1 MNKAELVEKLMAKA
15 SGCSKAETARYLNGF
30 CDIVVEALKAGD
42 NVAIAGFGT
51 FSAKR
56 RAARAGVNPKT
67 GERIQIPAMTVP
79 KFKAGRGLKD
89 ALR

>member
-1 MNKAELVEKLMAKA
+1 MNKVELTEAVMKTAGIEVKKQAA
-15 SGCSKAETARYLNGF
+15 SAVDAVFDTIAQTLGRGE
-30 CDIVVEALKAGD
+30 E
-42 NVAIAGFGT
+42 VAIAGFGT

>member
-1 MNKAELVEKLMAKA
+1 MNKVELTEAVMKTAVIEVKKQAA
-15 SGCSKAETARYLNGF
+15 SAVDAVFDTIAQTLGRGE
-30 CDIVVEALKAGD
+30 E
-42 NVAIAGFGT
+42 VAIAGFGT